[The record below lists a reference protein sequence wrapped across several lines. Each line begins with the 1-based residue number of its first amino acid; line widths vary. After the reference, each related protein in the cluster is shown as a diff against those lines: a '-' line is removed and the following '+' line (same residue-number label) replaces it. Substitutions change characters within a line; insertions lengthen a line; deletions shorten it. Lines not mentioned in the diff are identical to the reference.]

1 METTGQVFRNN
12 RLKKLGGNKMNINYN
27 IIDDNYIQIYGE
39 VTGFSWRVEF
49 EGRKVWRY
57 SISFFQADKQI
68 KISTSEKEGT
78 LNNVDI
84 LKKNILKK
92 VTEKY

>member
-1 METTGQVFRNN
+1 
-12 RLKKLGGNKMNINYN
+12 MNINY
-27 IIDDNYIQIYGE
+27 IDNNLIQLYGL
-39 VTGFSWRVEF
+39 VNGFAWRVEF
-49 EGRKVWRY
+49 KGRKVWRY
-57 SISFFQADKQI
+57 SITFFQADKQI
-68 KISTSEKEGT
+68 KITTSEREGT

>member
-1 METTGQVFRNN
+1 
-12 RLKKLGGNKMNINYN
+12 MNINYN
-27 IIDDNYIQIYGE
+27 IIDDKLIQIFGE
-39 VTGFSWRVEF
+39 VSGFAWRVEF

-57 SISFFQADKQI
+57 SIVFFQDGKQI
-68 KISTSEKEGT
+68 RITTSEREGT

-92 VTEKY
+92 VSTTTK

>member
-1 METTGQVFRNN
+1 
-12 RLKKLGGNKMNINYN
+12 MNINYN

-57 SISFFQADKQI
+57 SIAFFQAGKQI
-68 KISTSEKEGT
+68 KISTSEREGT

>member
-1 METTGQVFRNN
+1 
-12 RLKKLGGNKMNINYN
+12 MNINYN
-27 IIDDNYIQIYGE
+27 IIYENLIQIYGE
-39 VTGFSWRVEF
+39 VNGFAWRVEF

-57 SISFFQADKQI
+57 SISFFQVDKQI
-68 KISTSEKEGT
+68 KLSTSEREGT
-78 LNNVDI
+78 LTNVDS

>member
-1 METTGQVFRNN
+1 
-12 RLKKLGGNKMNINYN
+12 MNINYN
-27 IIDDNYIQIYGE
+27 IIDDNLIQIYGKIN
-39 VTGFSWRVEF
+39 GFAWRVDF

-57 SISFFQADKQI
+57 SISFFQLSKQI
-68 KISTSEKEGT
+68 KVSTSEREGT
-78 LNNVDI
+78 LHNVEI

>member
-1 METTGQVFRNN
+1 
-12 RLKKLGGNKMNINYN
+12 MNINYN
-27 IIDDNYIQIYGE
+27 IIDDNLIQIYGE
-39 VTGFSWRVEF
+39 VNGFAWRVEF

-57 SISFFQADKQI
+57 SISFFQVDKQI
-68 KISTSEKEGT
+68 KLSTSEREGT
-78 LNNVDI
+78 LSNVDS

>member
-1 METTGQVFRNN
+1 
-12 RLKKLGGNKMNINYN
+12 MNINYN
-27 IIDDNYIQIYGE
+27 IFDDNLIQIYGE
-39 VTGFSWRVEF
+39 VNGFAWRVEF

-57 SISFFQADKQI
+57 SISFFQVDKQI
-68 KISTSEKEGT
+68 KISTSKMEGT
-78 LNNVDI
+78 LTNVDS

>member
-1 METTGQVFRNN
+1 
-12 RLKKLGGNKMNINYN
+12 MNINYN
-27 IIDDNYIQIYGE
+27 IIDDNSIQIYGE
-39 VTGFSWRVEF
+39 ANGFASRVEF

-57 SISFFQADKQI
+57 SISFFQLAKQI
-68 KISTSEKEGT
+68 KLSTSEMEGT
-78 LNNVDI
+78 LHNVDS

>member
-1 METTGQVFRNN
+1 
-12 RLKKLGGNKMNINYN
+12 MNINYN
-27 IIDDNYIQIYGE
+27 IIDDNLIHIYGE
-39 VTGFSWRVEF
+39 ANGFAWRVEF
-49 EGRKVWRY
+49 DGRKVWRY
-57 SISFFQADKQI
+57 SISFFQVDKQI

-78 LNNVDI
+78 LTNVDS

>member
-1 METTGQVFRNN
+1 
-12 RLKKLGGNKMNINYN
+12 MNINYN
-27 IIDDNYIQIYGE
+27 IIDDNYIHIYCQAN
-39 VTGFSWRVEF
+39 GFAWRVEF

-57 SISFFQADKQI
+57 SISFFQLSKQI
-68 KISTSEKEGT
+68 KVSTSEREGT
-78 LNNVDI
+78 LNNVDS

>member
-1 METTGQVFRNN
+1 
-12 RLKKLGGNKMNINYN
+12 MNINYN
-27 IIDDNYIQIYGE
+27 IIDDNLIQIHGQAS
-39 VTGFSWRVEF
+39 GFACRVEF

-57 SISFFQADKQI
+57 SISFFQGDKQI
-68 KISTSEKEGT
+68 KISTSEMEGT
-78 LNNVDI
+78 LLNVDS

>member
-1 METTGQVFRNN
+1 
-12 RLKKLGGNKMNINYN
+12 MNIKYN
-27 IIDDNYIQIYGE
+27 VIDDNLIQIYGE
-39 VTGFSWRVEF
+39 ANGFAWRVEF

-57 SISFFQADKQI
+57 SISFFQVDKQI
-68 KISTSEKEGT
+68 KVSTSEREGT
-78 LNNVDI
+78 LTNVES

>member
-1 METTGQVFRNN
+1 
-12 RLKKLGGNKMNINYN
+12 MNINYN
-27 IIDDNYIQIYGE
+27 IIDDNLIQIYGE
-39 VTGFSWRVEF
+39 VNGFAWRVEF

-57 SISFFQADKQI
+57 SIYFFQVDNGI
-68 KISTSEKEGT
+68 KISTSQREGT
-78 LNNVDI
+78 LNNVDS

>member
-1 METTGQVFRNN
+1 
-12 RLKKLGGNKMNINYN
+12 MNINYN
-27 IIDDNYIQIYGE
+27 IIDDNLIQIFGE
-39 VTGFSWRVEF
+39 INGFARRVDF

-57 SISFFQADKQI
+57 SIVFFQGGKKI
-68 KISTSEKEGT
+68 KVSTSKREGT
-78 LNNVDI
+78 LYNVDS

>member
-1 METTGQVFRNN
+1 
-12 RLKKLGGNKMNINYN
+12 MNINYN
-27 IIDDNYIQIYGE
+27 IIDDDLIQIYGE
-39 VTGFSWRVEF
+39 VNGFAWRVEF

-57 SISFFQADKQI
+57 SISFFQVDKQI
-68 KISTSEKEGT
+68 KISTSKMEGT
-78 LNNVDI
+78 LNNVDS

>member
-1 METTGQVFRNN
+1 
-12 RLKKLGGNKMNINYN
+12 MNINYN

-57 SISFFQADKQI
+57 SIAFFQGGKQI
-68 KISTSEKEGT
+68 KISTSEREGT
-78 LNNVDI
+78 LNSVDS
-84 LKKNILKK
+84 LKKNILQK
-92 VTEKY
+92 VAEKY

>member
-1 METTGQVFRNN
+1 
-12 RLKKLGGNKMNINYN
+12 MNINYN
-27 IIDDNYIQIYGE
+27 IIDDNYIHVYGE
-39 VTGFSWRVEF
+39 VKGFAWRVQF

-57 SISFFQADKQI
+57 SISFFHVDKQI
-68 KISTSEKEGT
+68 KISTSEREGT
-78 LNNVDI
+78 LHNVEI